1 MERVKPI
8 VQGTFSQLG
17 RLWKLLLFLYASIL
31 LLFVILD
38 LISRSS
44 DEITLSYF
52 TRDIS
57 AIGNLP
63 FFAGLVSQLGGLL
76 WSAALAVCLFSYF
89 VLRGQRQEARSSR
102 RFLLQAA
109 LLTGV
114 LLLDDFFLFHEDIGP
129 DYLHISE
136 KVIVLSYGLI
146 ASAFLFFNLREI
158 LSSEYLI
165 LGLALGLFGLSIFVD
180 AFGLEQLEAF
190 GPVFNEQFS
199 IFLEDGFKFVGV
211 ATWLVYFARY
221 GAQRI
226 RGRMPGSSASPPHQD
241 R

>member
-1 MERVKPI
+1 M
-8 VQGTFSQLG
+8 QLG
-17 RLWKLLLFLYASIL
+17 KLWKVLLFLYGSL
-31 LLFVILD
+31 LLFFVILD

-44 DEITLSYF
+44 DQITLSYF

-76 WSAALAVCLFSYF
+76 WSAALTICIFAYF
-89 VLRGQRQEARSSR
+89 VLRAQEQNTRLPR

-136 KVIVLSYGLI
+136 RLIVLSYGLI
-146 ASAFLFFNLREI
+146 AAVFLFSNLREI
-158 LSSEYLI
+158 LASEYLI
-165 LGLALGLFGLSIFVD
+165 LGLALILFGLSIFVD
-180 AFGLEQLEAF
+180 AVDLEKLNGLESI
-190 GPVFNEQFS
+190 FNEQFS

-221 GAQRI
+221 GLQRI
-226 RGRMPGSSASPPHQD
+226 TALMPGHSAKS
-241 R
+241 

>member
-8 VQGTFSQLG
+8 VNVASEQLG
-17 RLWKLLLFLYASIL
+17 RLWKVLLLLYGSIL

-57 AIGNLP
+57 AIGDLP
-63 FFAGLVSQLGGLL
+63 FFAGLVSQLGGLF
-76 WSAALAVCLFSYF
+76 WSATLAICVFTYL
-89 VLRGQRQEARSSR
+89 VLRAGEQDTRSSR
-102 RFLLQAA
+102 HFLFQAA
-109 LLTGV
+109 VLTGV

-136 KVIVLSYGLI
+136 KLIVLSYGLI
-146 ASAFLFFNLREI
+146 TVVFLFFNLREI
-158 LSSEYLI
+158 LVSEFLI
-165 LGLALGLFGLSIFVD
+165 LGLALGFFGMSIFMD
-180 AFGLEQLEAF
+180 AFSLEKLEEY
-190 GPVFNEQFS
+190 GSIFNEQFS
-199 IFLEDGFKFVGV
+199 TFLEDGFKFVGV

-221 GAQRI
+221 GLHRI
-226 RGRMPGSSASPPHQD
+226 RALISGTSAPQG
-241 R
+241 

>member
-8 VQGTFSQLG
+8 VTGAFMQLG
-17 RLWKLLLFLYASIL
+17 KLWKVLLFLYGSL
-31 LLFVILD
+31 LLFFVILD

-44 DEITLSYF
+44 DQITLSYF

-76 WSAALAVCLFSYF
+76 WSAALTICIFVYF
-89 VLRGQRQEARSSR
+89 VLQAQEQNTRLPR

-136 KVIVLSYGLI
+136 RLIVLSYGLI
-146 ASAFLFFNLREI
+146 AAVFLFSNLREI
-158 LSSEYLI
+158 LASEYLI
-165 LGLALGLFGLSIFVD
+165 LGLALILFGLSIFVD
-180 AFGLEQLEAF
+180 AVDLEKLNGLESI
-190 GPVFNEQFS
+190 FNEQFS

-221 GAQRI
+221 GLQRI
-226 RGRMPGSSASPPHQD
+226 TALMPGHSTSS
-241 R
+241 

>member
-8 VQGTFSQLG
+8 VTGAFMQLG
-17 RLWKLLLFLYASIL
+17 KIWKVLLLLYGSLLLF
-31 LLFVILD
+31 FVILD

-44 DEITLSYF
+44 DQITLSYF

-76 WSAALAVCLFSYF
+76 WSAALTICIFVYF
-89 VLRGQRQEARSSR
+89 VLRAQEQDTRLPR

-136 KVIVLSYGLI
+136 RLIVLSYGLI
-146 ASAFLFFNLREI
+146 AAVFLFSNLREI
-158 LSSEYLI
+158 LASEYLI
-165 LGLALGLFGLSIFVD
+165 LGLALILFGLSIFVD
-180 AFGLEQLEAF
+180 AVDLEKLNGLESI
-190 GPVFNEQFS
+190 FNEQFS

-221 GAQRI
+221 GLQRI
-226 RGRMPGSSASPPHQD
+226 TALMPGYSASS
-241 R
+241 